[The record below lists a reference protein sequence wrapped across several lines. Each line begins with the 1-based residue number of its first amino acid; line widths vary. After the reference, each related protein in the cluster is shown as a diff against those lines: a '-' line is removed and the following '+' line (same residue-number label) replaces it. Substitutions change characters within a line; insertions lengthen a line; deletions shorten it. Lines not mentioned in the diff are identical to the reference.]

1 MIELINVNYYYG
13 KKQALK
19 DVNMHIEKGSFNLF
33 IGHNGSGKST
43 TIKLI
48 LNLIHK
54 EKGIVVRNFNS
65 YCYMPEKTTLPDY
78 ITIDNFLSDLAYF
91 SKNANYEK
99 YLEIFNMDKNM
110 LISSLS
116 KGNKQ
121 KVALIQLLMEDKD
134 LYILD
139 EPTNGLD
146 QESIN
151 ILIKLLKEKNKQGK
165 TIIVVTHYKK
175 LFSRWKIDK
184 YEFNDGEVN
193 EIS

>member
-1 MIELINVNYYYG
+1 MIEFIDVSYFYG
-13 KKQALK
+13 KKQALNN
-19 DVNMHIEKGSFNLF
+19 VNLKIKKGSFNLF

-43 TIKLI
+43 TVKLI
-48 LNLIHK
+48 LKLIHK
-54 EKGIVVRNFNS
+54 EKGTIIRNYDS
-65 YCYMPEKTTLPDY
+65 YCYMPEKTILPDY
-78 ITIDNFLSDLAYF
+78 ITIEDFLKDLSFF
-91 SKNANYEK
+91 SKDCNYER
-99 YLEIFNMDKNM
+99 YLEIFNMDKTM

-151 ILIKLLKEKNKQGK
+151 ILIKFLKEKNKNGK

-184 YEFNDGEVN
+184 YEFCDGMVN

>member
-1 MIELINVNYYYG
+1 M
-13 KKQALK
+13 
-19 DVNMHIEKGSFNLF
+19 F

-43 TIKLI
+43 TVKLI
-48 LNLIHK
+48 LNLIHNK
-54 EKGIVVRNFNS
+54 KGIVIRNYNS

-78 ITIDNFLSDLAYF
+78 ITIEDFLNDLSYF
-91 SKNANYEK
+91 SKNCNYEK
-99 YLEIFNMDKNM
+99 YLEIFNMDKKM

-134 LYILD
+134 LYVLD

-151 ILIKLLKEKNKQGK
+151 ILVKLLKEKNKQGK

-184 YEFNDGEVN
+184 YEFIDGEVN

>member
-1 MIELINVNYYYG
+1 MIEFVDVNYYYG

-19 DVNMHIEKGSFNLF
+19 NVNLKINDGTFNIF

-43 TIKLI
+43 TVKLI

-54 EKGIVVRNFNS
+54 EKGKVIRDYKS
-65 YCYMPEKTTLPDY
+65 YCYMPEKTILPDY
-78 ITIDNFLSDLAYF
+78 ITIEEFLKDLSYL
-91 SKNANYEK
+91 SKNCNYEK
-99 YLEIFNMDKNM
+99 YLELFNMDKNQY
-110 LISSLS
+110 ISSLS

-134 LYILD
+134 LYVLD

-151 ILIKLLKEKNKQGK
+151 ILVKLLKEKNKQGK
-165 TIIVVTHYKK
+165 TIIVVTHYRK
-175 LFSRWKIDK
+175 LFQRWKIDK
-184 YEFNDGEVN
+184 YEFIDGEVN

>member
-1 MIELINVNYYYG
+1 MIEFINVNYFYG

-19 DVNMHIEKGSFNLF
+19 NLNLKIEDGSFNLF

-48 LNLIHK
+48 LNLIK
-54 EKGIVVRNFNS
+54 NKDGKIIRDYKT
-65 YCYMPEKTTLPDY
+65 YCYMPERTILPDY
-78 ITIDNFLSDLAYF
+78 ITIEEFLKDLSTL
-91 SKNANYEK
+91 SKNCNYER
-99 YLEIFNMDKNM
+99 YLEIFNMDRH
-110 LISSLS
+110 LYISSLS

-151 ILIKLLKEKNKQGK
+151 ILVKLLKEKNKQGK

-175 LFSRWKIDK
+175 LFSRWKINK
-184 YEFNDGEVN
+184 YEFIDGELN
-193 EIS
+193 EVS

>member
-1 MIELINVNYYYG
+1 MIEFIDVNYFYG
-13 KKQALK
+13 KKQALDNINLK
-19 DVNMHIEKGSFNLF
+19 INKGTFNLF

-43 TIKLI
+43 TVKLI
-48 LNLIHK
+48 LNLIHNK
-54 EKGIVVRNFNS
+54 NGIINRNYND
-65 YCYMPEKTTLPDY
+65 YCYMPERTTLPDY
-78 ITIDNFLSDLAYF
+78 ITIEEFLKDLSYF
-91 SKNANYEK
+91 SKNNNYER
-99 YLEIFNMDKNM
+99 YLEIFNLDRNL

-134 LYILD
+134 LYVLD

-151 ILIKLLKEKNKQGK
+151 ILIKLLKEKNKKGK

-175 LFSRWKIDK
+175 LFNRWKIDK
-184 YEFNDGEVN
+184 YEFCEGKVEK
-193 EIS
+193 IS

>member
-1 MIELINVNYYYG
+1 VIEFIDVNYFYG

-19 DVNMHIEKGSFNLF
+19 NLNLKIEKGSFNLF

-43 TIKLI
+43 TVKLV
-48 LNLIHK
+48 LNLIHNK
-54 EKGIVVRNFNS
+54 KGKVIRNYNS

-78 ITIDNFLSDLAYF
+78 ITIEDFLNDLSYF
-91 SKNANYEK
+91 SKNCNYEK
-99 YLEIFNMDKNM
+99 YLEIFNMDKKM

-134 LYILD
+134 LYVLD

-151 ILIKLLKEKNKQGK
+151 ILVKLLKEKNKQGK

-184 YEFNDGEVN
+184 YEFIDGEVN

>member
-1 MIELINVNYYYG
+1 MIEFIGVDYYYG

-19 DVNMHIEKGSFNLF
+19 NINLKINKGTFNLF

-43 TIKLI
+43 TVKLI
-48 LNLIHK
+48 LNLIHNK
-54 EKGIVVRNFNS
+54 YGIINRNYKT

-78 ITIDNFLSDLAYF
+78 ITIEQFLKDLAYF
-91 SKNANYEK
+91 SKNNNYER
-99 YLEIFNMDKNM
+99 YLEIFNLDKNL

-134 LYILD
+134 LYVLD

-151 ILIKLLKEKNKQGK
+151 ILIKLLKEKNKKGK

-175 LFSRWKIDK
+175 LFNRWKIDK
-184 YEFNDGEVN
+184 YEFNEGIIN

>member
-1 MIELINVNYYYG
+1 MIEFIDVNYYYG
-13 KKQALK
+13 KKCTLK
-19 DVNMHIEKGSFNLF
+19 NVNLKIDDGTFNLF

-48 LNLIHK
+48 LNLIHNK
-54 EKGIVVRNFNS
+54 EGIINRSYKS
-65 YCYMPEKTTLPDY
+65 YCYMPEKTILPDY
-78 ITIDNFLSDLAYF
+78 ITIEEFLSDLSYL
-91 SKNANYEK
+91 SGNCNYER
-99 YLEIFNMDKNM
+99 YLELFNMDKTQ

-134 LYILD
+134 LYVLD

-151 ILIKLLKEKNKQGK
+151 LLIKLLKEKNKKGK
-165 TIIVVTHYKK
+165 TIIVVTHYRK

-184 YEFNDGEVN
+184 YEFIDGVVN
-193 EIS
+193 EVS

>member
-1 MIELINVNYYYG
+1 VIEFIDVCYSYG
-13 KKQALK
+13 KKEALK
-19 DVNMHIEKGSFNLF
+19 KINLKIKKGSFNLF

-43 TIKLI
+43 TVKLI
-48 LNLIHK
+48 LNLIRNK
-54 EKGIVVRNFNS
+54 KGIINRDYNS
-65 YCYMPEKTTLPDY
+65 YCYMPERTTLPDY
-78 ITIDNFLSDLAYF
+78 ITVEDFLKDLSFLS
-91 SKNANYEK
+91 KNCDYER
-99 YLEIFNMDKNM
+99 YLEIFNMERNT

-134 LYILD
+134 LYVLD

-151 ILIKLLKEKNKQGK
+151 TLIKLLKEKNKKGK

-175 LFSRWKIDK
+175 LFNRWKIDK
-184 YEFNDGEVN
+184 YEFADGELN

>member
-1 MIELINVNYYYG
+1 MIEFIGVDYYYG

-19 DVNMHIEKGSFNLF
+19 NINLKINKGTFNLF

-43 TIKLI
+43 TVKLI
-48 LNLIHK
+48 LNLIHNK
-54 EKGIVVRNFNS
+54 YGTINRNYKT

-78 ITIDNFLSDLAYF
+78 ITIEQFLKDLAYF
-91 SKNANYEK
+91 SKNNNYER
-99 YLEIFNMDKNM
+99 YLEIFNLDKNL

-134 LYILD
+134 LYVLD

-151 ILIKLLKEKNKQGK
+151 ILIKLLKEKNKKGK

-175 LFSRWKIDK
+175 LFNRWKIDK
-184 YEFNDGEVN
+184 YEFNEGIIN

>member
-1 MIELINVNYYYG
+1 MIEFIDVNYFYG

-19 DVNMHIEKGSFNLF
+19 NLNLKIEKGTFNLF

-43 TIKLI
+43 TVKLI
-48 LNLIHK
+48 LNLIHNK
-54 EKGIVVRNFNS
+54 KGKVIRNYNS

-78 ITIDNFLSDLAYF
+78 ITIEDFLNDLSYF
-91 SKNANYEK
+91 SKNCNYEK
-99 YLEIFNMDKNM
+99 YLEIFNMDKKM

-134 LYILD
+134 LYVLD

-151 ILIKLLKEKNKQGK
+151 ILVKLLKEKNKQGK

-184 YEFNDGEVN
+184 YEFIDGEVN

>member
-1 MIELINVNYYYG
+1 MIEFIDVNYYYG

-19 DVNMHIEKGSFNLF
+19 NVNLKIKKGSFNIF

-54 EKGIVVRNFNS
+54 EKGKVIRNYES
-65 YCYMPEKTTLPDY
+65 YCYMPEKTILPDY
-78 ITIDNFLSDLAYF
+78 ITIEEFLRDLSYL
-91 SKNANYEK
+91 SKNCNYER
-99 YLEIFNMDKNM
+99 YLELFNMDKNQ

-116 KGNKQ
+116 KGNRQ

-134 LYILD
+134 LYVLD

-151 ILIKLLKEKNKQGK
+151 ILVKLLKEKNKKGK
-165 TIIVVTHYKK
+165 TVIVVTHYKK
-175 LFSRWKIDK
+175 LFQRWKIDK
-184 YEFNDGEVN
+184 YEFINGEVN
-193 EIS
+193 EVS

>member
-1 MIELINVNYYYG
+1 MIEFIDVNYYYG

-19 DVNMHIEKGSFNLF
+19 NVNLKIKKGTFNIF

-43 TIKLI
+43 TIKVI

-54 EKGIVVRNFNS
+54 EKGKVIRNYES
-65 YCYMPEKTTLPDY
+65 YCYMPEKTILPDY
-78 ITIDNFLSDLAYF
+78 ITIEEFLRDLSYL
-91 SKNANYEK
+91 SKNCNYER
-99 YLEIFNMDKNM
+99 YLELFNMDKNQ

-116 KGNKQ
+116 KGNRQ

-134 LYILD
+134 LYVLD

-151 ILIKLLKEKNKQGK
+151 ILVKLLKEKNKKGK
-165 TIIVVTHYKK
+165 TVIVVTHYKK
-175 LFSRWKIDK
+175 LFQRWKIDK
-184 YEFNDGEVN
+184 YEFINGEVN
-193 EIS
+193 EVS

>member
-1 MIELINVNYYYG
+1 MIEFIDVNYYYG

-19 DVNMHIEKGSFNLF
+19 NINLKINKGTFNLF

-43 TIKLI
+43 TVKLI
-48 LNLIHK
+48 LNLIHNK
-54 EKGIVVRNFNS
+54 YGIINRNYKT
-65 YCYMPEKTTLPDY
+65 YCYMTEKTTLPDY
-78 ITIDNFLSDLAYF
+78 ITIEQFLKDLAFF
-91 SKNANYEK
+91 SKNNNYER
-99 YLEIFNMDKNM
+99 YLEIFNLDKNL

-134 LYILD
+134 LYVLD

-151 ILIKLLKEKNKQGK
+151 ILIKLLKEKNKKGK

-175 LFSRWKIDK
+175 LFNRWKIDK
-184 YEFNDGEVN
+184 YEFNEGTLN

>member
-1 MIELINVNYYYG
+1 MIEFIDVNYYYG

-19 DVNMHIEKGSFNLF
+19 NVNLKIKKGSFNIF

-43 TIKLI
+43 TIKVI

-54 EKGIVVRNFNS
+54 EKGKVIRNYES
-65 YCYMPEKTTLPDY
+65 YCYMPEKTILPDY
-78 ITIDNFLSDLAYF
+78 ITIEEFLRDLSYL
-91 SKNANYEK
+91 SKNCNYER
-99 YLEIFNMDKNM
+99 YLELFNMDKNQ

-116 KGNKQ
+116 KGNRQ

-134 LYILD
+134 LYVLD

-151 ILIKLLKEKNKQGK
+151 ILVKLLKEKNKKGK
-165 TIIVVTHYKK
+165 TVIVVTHYKK
-175 LFSRWKIDK
+175 LFQRWKIDK
-184 YEFNDGEVN
+184 YEFINGEVN
-193 EIS
+193 EVS

>member
-1 MIELINVNYYYG
+1 MIEFINVDYYYG

-19 DVNMHIEKGSFNLF
+19 NINLKINKGSFNLF

-43 TIKLI
+43 TVKLI
-48 LNLIHK
+48 LNLIHNK
-54 EKGIVVRNFNS
+54 YGIINRNYKT
-65 YCYMPEKTTLPDY
+65 YCYMPERTTLPDY
-78 ITIDNFLSDLAYF
+78 ITVEEFLKDLAFF
-91 SKNANYEK
+91 SKNSNYER
-99 YLEIFNMDKNM
+99 YLEIFNLDKNL

-134 LYILD
+134 LYVLD

-151 ILIKLLKEKNKQGK
+151 ILIKLLKEKNKKGK

-175 LFSRWKIDK
+175 LFNRWKIDK
-184 YEFNDGEVN
+184 YEFGEGIVN

>member
-1 MIELINVNYYYG
+1 MIEFIDVNYFYG

-19 DVNMHIEKGSFNLF
+19 NLNLKIEKGSFNLF

-43 TIKLI
+43 TVKLI
-48 LNLIHK
+48 LNLIHNK
-54 EKGIVVRNFNS
+54 KGKVIRNYNS

-78 ITIDNFLSDLAYF
+78 ITIEDFLNDLSYF
-91 SKNANYEK
+91 SKNCNYEK
-99 YLEIFNMDKNM
+99 YLEIFNMDKKM

-134 LYILD
+134 LYVLD

-151 ILIKLLKEKNKQGK
+151 ILVKLLKEKNKQGK

-184 YEFNDGEVN
+184 YEFIDGEVN

>member
-1 MIELINVNYYYG
+1 MIEFIDVSYYYG

-19 DVNMHIEKGSFNLF
+19 NVNLVIKKGSFNLF

-54 EKGIVVRNFNS
+54 EKGKVIRNYNS
-65 YCYMPEKTTLPDY
+65 YCYMPEKTLLPDY
-78 ITIDNFLSDLAYF
+78 ITIGEFLNDLSYL
-91 SKNANYEK
+91 SINCDYEK
-99 YLEIFNMDKNM
+99 YLELFNMDKDQ

-116 KGNKQ
+116 KGNRQ

-134 LYILD
+134 LYVLD

-151 ILIKLLKEKNKQGK
+151 ILIKLLKEKNKKGK

-175 LFSRWKIDK
+175 LFQRWKIDK
-184 YEFNDGEVN
+184 YEFIDGEVN

>member
-1 MIELINVNYYYG
+1 MIEFIDVNYYYG

-19 DVNMHIEKGSFNLF
+19 NINLKINKGTFNLF

-43 TIKLI
+43 TVKLI
-48 LNLIHK
+48 LNLIHNK
-54 EKGIVVRNFNS
+54 YGIINRNYKT

-78 ITIDNFLSDLAYF
+78 ITIEQFLKDLAFF
-91 SKNANYEK
+91 SKNNNYER
-99 YLEIFNMDKNM
+99 YLEIFNLDKNL

-134 LYILD
+134 LYVLD

-151 ILIKLLKEKNKQGK
+151 ILIKLLKEKNKKGK

-175 LFSRWKIDK
+175 LFNRWKIDK
-184 YEFNDGEVN
+184 YEFNEGTLN

>member
-1 MIELINVNYYYG
+1 MIEFIDVNYYYR

-19 DVNMHIEKGSFNLF
+19 NVNLKINDGTFNIF

-43 TIKLI
+43 TVKLI

-54 EKGIVVRNFNS
+54 EKGKIIRGYNS
-65 YCYMPEKTTLPDY
+65 YCYMPEKTILPDY
-78 ITIDNFLSDLAYF
+78 ITIEEFLKDLSYL
-91 SKNANYEK
+91 SKNCNYEK
-99 YLEIFNMDKNM
+99 YLELFNMDKNQY
-110 LISSLS
+110 ISSLS

-134 LYILD
+134 LYVLD

-151 ILIKLLKEKNKQGK
+151 ILVKLLKEKNKKGK

-175 LFSRWKIDK
+175 LFQRWKIDK
-184 YEFNDGEVN
+184 YEFINGEVN

>member
-1 MIELINVNYYYG
+1 MIEFIDVSYNYG
-13 KKQALK
+13 KKEALK
-19 DVNMHIEKGSFNLF
+19 NINLKIDKGSFNLF

-43 TIKLI
+43 TVKLI
-48 LNLIHK
+48 LNLIHNK
-54 EKGIVVRNFNS
+54 KGIINRYYNS

-78 ITIDNFLSDLAYF
+78 ITVEEFLKDLAYL
-91 SKNANYEK
+91 SKNCDYEK
-99 YLEIFNMDKNM
+99 YLEKFNMDRTA

-134 LYILD
+134 LYVLD

-151 ILIKLLKEKNKQGK
+151 ILIKALKEKNKKGK

-184 YEFNDGEVN
+184 YEFVDGVLSET
-193 EIS
+193 S

>member
-1 MIELINVNYYYG
+1 MIEFIDVNYYYG

-19 DVNMHIEKGSFNLF
+19 NINLKINKGTFNLF

-43 TIKLI
+43 TVKLI
-48 LNLIHK
+48 LNLIHNK
-54 EKGIVVRNFNS
+54 YGIINRN
-65 YCYMPEKTTLPDY
+65 YKTYYYMPEKTTLPDY
-78 ITIDNFLSDLAYF
+78 ITIEQFLKDLAFF
-91 SKNANYEK
+91 SKNNNYER
-99 YLEIFNMDKNM
+99 YLEIFNLDKNL

-134 LYILD
+134 LYVLD

-151 ILIKLLKEKNKQGK
+151 ILIKLLKEKNKKGK

-175 LFSRWKIDK
+175 LFNRWKIDK
-184 YEFNDGEVN
+184 YEFNEGTLN

>member
-1 MIELINVNYYYG
+1 MIEFIDVSFNYG
-13 KKQALK
+13 KKCALK
-19 DVNMHIEKGSFNLF
+19 NINLKIEKGTFNLF

-48 LNLIHK
+48 LNLIHNK
-54 EKGIVVRNFNS
+54 KGVINRNYSS
-65 YCYMPEKTTLPDY
+65 YCYMPEKTVLPDY
-78 ITIDNFLSDLAYF
+78 ITIEEFLKDLSYL
-91 SKNANYEK
+91 SNNCSYER
-99 YLEIFNMDKNM
+99 YLELFNMDKKQ

-134 LYILD
+134 LYVLD

-151 ILIKLLKEKNKQGK
+151 ILIKLLKEKNKKGK

-184 YEFNDGEVN
+184 YEFVDGAVN
-193 EIS
+193 EVS

>member
-1 MIELINVNYYYG
+1 VIELIDVNYSYG

-19 DVNMHIEKGSFNLF
+19 DVNLKIKKGSFNLF

-43 TIKLI
+43 TVKLI
-48 LNLIHK
+48 LNLIK
-54 EKGIVVRNFNS
+54 KQKGLVIRNYDS
-65 YCYMPEKTTLPDY
+65 YCYMPEKTILPDY
-78 ITIDNFLSDLAYF
+78 ITIDNFLNDLAYF
-91 SKNANYEK
+91 SKNNDYEK
-99 YLEIFNMDKNM
+99 YLEIFNMDRNM
-110 LISSLS
+110 LISNLS

-134 LYILD
+134 LYVLD

-151 ILIKLLKEKNKQGK
+151 ILIKLLKEKNKNGK

-184 YEFNDGEVN
+184 YEFCDGEVN

>member
-1 MIELINVNYYYG
+1 MIEFKNVNYFYG
-13 KKQALK
+13 KKQALNNVNLTIK
-19 DVNMHIEKGSFNLF
+19 DGSFNLF

-43 TIKLI
+43 TVKLI

-54 EKGIVVRNFNS
+54 EKGEIKRDYKS
-65 YCYMPEKTTLPDY
+65 YCYMPEKTILPDY
-78 ITIDNFLSDLAYF
+78 ITIEEFLSDLSYF
-91 SKNANYEK
+91 SKDSNYEK
-99 YLEIFNMDKNM
+99 YLEIFNMDKKQ

-134 LYILD
+134 LYVLD

-151 ILIKLLKEKNKQGK
+151 ILIKLLKERNKKGK

-175 LFSRWKIDK
+175 LFTRWKIDK
-184 YEFNDGEVN
+184 YEFVDGEVN

>member
-1 MIELINVNYYYG
+1 MIEFNDVTYYYG
-13 KKQALK
+13 KKCALK
-19 DVNMHIEKGSFNLF
+19 NLNLKIEKGSFNLF

-48 LNLIHK
+48 LNLIHNK
-54 EKGIVVRNFNS
+54 QGTIIRNYES
-65 YCYMPEKTTLPDY
+65 YCYMPEKTILPDY
-78 ITIDNFLSDLAYF
+78 ITIEEFLKDLSYL
-91 SKNANYEK
+91 SSNCNYER
-99 YLEIFNMDKNM
+99 YLELFNMDKSQ

-121 KVALIQLLMEDKD
+121 KVALIQLLMEDRD
-134 LYILD
+134 LYVLD

-151 ILIKLLKEKNKQGK
+151 ILVKLLKEKNKKGK

-184 YEFNDGEVN
+184 YEFIDGVVN

>member
-1 MIELINVNYYYG
+1 MIEFIDVSYFYG
-13 KKQALK
+13 KKQALNN
-19 DVNMHIEKGSFNLF
+19 VNLKIKKGSFNLF

-43 TIKLI
+43 TVKLI
-48 LNLIHK
+48 LKLIHK
-54 EKGIVVRNFNS
+54 EKGTIIRSYDS
-65 YCYMPEKTTLPDY
+65 YCYMPEKTILPDY
-78 ITIDNFLSDLAYF
+78 ITIEDFLKDLSFF
-91 SKNANYEK
+91 SKDCNYER
-99 YLEIFNMDKNM
+99 YLEIFNMDKTM

-151 ILIKLLKEKNKQGK
+151 ILIKLLKEKNKNGK

-184 YEFNDGEVN
+184 YEFCDGMVN